1 MIAHWSNNI
10 YKNVFTKEID
20 EFVGKNS
27 DKYTFTYIGRAPDG
41 LINTSISEGMSIS
54 ILEAMINKCPVYARN
69 NKSNLDLI
77 THNENGF
84 VFRNNHEFK
93 ILANKNTDNIVENA
107 YNYVL
112 KNHNEENE
120 EKLYQK
126 LLNS

>member
-1 MIAHWSNNI
+1 
-10 YKNVFTKEID
+10 
-20 EFVGKNS
+20 
-27 DKYTFTYIGRAPDG
+27 
-41 LINTSISEGMSIS
+41 MSIS
-54 ILEAMINKCPVYARN
+54 ILEAMINKCPIYARN

-84 VFRNNHEFK
+84 VFKNNLEFK
-93 ILANKNTDNIVENA
+93 ILINKNTDNIVEYS

-120 EKLYQK
+120 KKLYKK